1 VSAGLHPQIRALL
14 EAAATEADDA
24 GPPDLEAE
32 RAAYLQTSLELGGP
46 VEEVARVEDV
56 VIPDAEGG
64 RIRARAYWPAVP
76 ADALGVLVW
85 LHGGGWYVGDV
96 ESFDRVTRQLANAS
110 GAVCLSVDYRLAP
123 EHPYPAAVQDARAAV
138 AWAAADG
145 AAQLGT
151 DPARVVVGGDSAGA
165 NLAAVTAR
173 HERGAVRAQV
183 LVYPALDATM
193 DSDSYRE
200 FADGPMLRAQD
211 MEQCWRTYLGDA
223 DRADPDVSPLTAE
236 DLAGVAPAYIAVA
249 GHDVLRDDGLRYAQ
263 ALRGAGVDVTVER
276 YDDMVH
282 SFLRWGG
289 VVERARDLIE
299 AVAEYARVS
308 IR

>member
-1 VSAGLHPQIRALL
+1 VSAGLHPQVRALV
-14 EAAATEADDA
+14 EAAAIEED
-24 GPPDLEAE
+24 GPPGLEAE
-32 RAAYLQTSLELGGP
+32 RAAYLQSSVDLGGP
-46 VEEVARVEDV
+46 LEEVARVEDV
-56 VIPDAEGG
+56 VIARAGDG
-64 RIRARAYWPAVP
+64 RVRARAYWPTVP

-96 ESFDRVTRQLANAS
+96 ASFDRVTRQLANAS

-138 AWAAADG
+138 AWAAAEG

-151 DPARVVVGGDSAGA
+151 DPTRVVVGGDSAGG
-165 NLAAVTAR
+165 NLAAVAAR
-173 HERGAVRAQV
+173 HERGAVRAQA

-193 DSDSYRE
+193 SGESYRE

-211 MEQCWRTYLGDA
+211 MEQCWDIYLGDA
-223 DRADPDVSPLTAE
+223 DRAEPDVSPLTAD

-249 GHDVLRDDGLRYAQ
+249 GHDVLRDDGLRYAA
-263 ALRGAGVDVTVER
+263 ALRAAGVDVTVDR

-289 VVERARDLIE
+289 VVERARELIA